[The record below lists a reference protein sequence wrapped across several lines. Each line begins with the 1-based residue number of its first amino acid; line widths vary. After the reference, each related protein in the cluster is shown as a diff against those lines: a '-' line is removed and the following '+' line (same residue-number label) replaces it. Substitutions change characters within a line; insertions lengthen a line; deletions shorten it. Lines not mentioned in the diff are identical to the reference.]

1 MWTGYEP
8 EPALLVTPYLVA
20 DFQVTATSHCYLHS
34 LTDYALH
41 FVVAHGTAVRR
52 LRSIVQSLSLLR
64 TDCALVNSRVVAL
77 VSSRAAKGI
86 VKRVVGW
93 CPFFP
98 LRISSSSSQLEGV
111 KIPFTKF
118 GESDRIN
125 FQEELKTWLCDCTT
139 RSRVAIGAR
148 SGCAARSHLRTRV
161 RRESHACAGA
171 RSLRTPLV
179 LRNGSHDRR
188 GARVPETRSSSLP
201 SASNARCTPSR
212 SA

>member
-98 LRISSSSSQLEGV
+98 LRISSSSSRLEGV

-118 GESDRIN
+118 EESDRIN

-139 RSRVAIGAR
+139 RSRVAIGRAQR
-148 SGCAARSHLRTRV
+148 M
-161 RRESHACAGA
+161 RREITSQ
-171 RSLRTPLV
+171 
-179 LRNGSHDRR
+179 N
-188 GARVPETRSSSLP
+188 
-201 SASNARCTPSR
+201 SR
-212 SA
+212 SKRITCVCGGSISANTARPSKRKSR